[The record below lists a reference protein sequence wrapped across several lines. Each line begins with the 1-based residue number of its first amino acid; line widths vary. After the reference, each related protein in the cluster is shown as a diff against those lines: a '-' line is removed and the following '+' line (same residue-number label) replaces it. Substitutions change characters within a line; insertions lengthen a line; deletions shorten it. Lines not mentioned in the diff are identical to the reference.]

1 VAYVGCDF
9 TADELLER
17 GQGLNHSITDSGKL
31 LSAIMSF
38 MSGEVAQKVAINAYE
53 TELKARGGEEVKL
66 SEINTRML
74 HDWAKVLE
82 SPLFTAGMAANK
94 K

>member
-1 VAYVGCDF
+1 
-9 TADELLER
+9 
-17 GQGLNHSITDSGKL
+17 
-31 LSAIMSF
+31 
-38 MSGEVAQKVAINAYE
+38 MSGGTEQGPAIEGYE
-53 TELKARGGEEVKL
+53 TELKARRGEEVKL

-82 SPLFTAGMAANK
+82 SPLFTAGMTANK

>member
-1 VAYVGCDF
+1 
-9 TADELLER
+9 
-17 GQGLNHSITDSGKL
+17 
-31 LSAIMSF
+31 
-38 MSGEVAQKVAINAYE
+38 MSGEAQQGAAIDAYE

-74 HDWAKVLE
+74 HDWEKVLE
-82 SPLFTAGMAANK
+82 SPLFTAGMTANK

>member
-1 VAYVGCDF
+1 
-9 TADELLER
+9 
-17 GQGLNHSITDSGKL
+17 
-31 LSAIMSF
+31 
-38 MSGEVAQKVAINAYE
+38 MSGEVEQGAAIDAYE
-53 TELKARGGEEVKL
+53 MELKARGGEEVKL

-82 SPLFTAGMAANK
+82 SPLFTAGLTANK

>member
-1 VAYVGCDF
+1 
-9 TADELLER
+9 
-17 GQGLNHSITDSGKL
+17 
-31 LSAIMSF
+31 
-38 MSGEVAQKVAINAYE
+38 MSGEAEQGAVIDAYE
-53 TELKARGGEEVKL
+53 TELKARGGEEVRL

-82 SPLFTAGMAANK
+82 SPLFTAGMTANK